1 MNNFVFILFL
11 ISIFVS
17 YLIVYLTL
25 PKLTYFIVD
34 KPNSRSSHKIPK
46 PTSGGISFVFSG
58 VLITFTLGNFLPLIC
73 LPLALV
79 GLIDDLFS
87 LKNKVRYL
95 VQVITSILLI
105 KQSSFSTI
113 YLNDQ
118 NFGIILLCYGLL
130 ILFVT
135 AIINFINFMDGIDGL
150 VCSCSIIILS
160 VAALSM
166 NSSLWIIVGSLIG
179 FLFWNWSPSKIFMG
193 DIGSTFLGAIIAGN
207 LIEINNSF
215 DSLNLLFVASPLL
228 ADAFLCVLRRLFAMQ
243 PIFNAHS
250 LHLYQRLYQAGWD
263 HSKITIQY
271 LIATLFIST
280 CSLFNSLILTF
291 SSFIFVFFYGCYL
304 DRKFAIPFTESL
316 RNANINK

>member
-1 MNNFVFILFL
+1 MSNPLFNLFL

-58 VLITFTLGNFLPLIC
+58 VIITFTLGNILPLIC

-79 GLIDDLFS
+79 GLIDDLFK
-87 LKNKVRYL
+87 LKNKVRYV
-95 VQVITSILLI
+95 VQVFTAILLI
-105 KQSSFSTI
+105 KQSSLSTI

-118 NFGIILLCYGLL
+118 NFGIILLSYGLL
-130 ILFVT
+130 ILFIT

-160 VAALSM
+160 VAALSI

-193 DIGSTFLGAIIAGN
+193 DIGSTFLGAVIAGN

-215 DSLNLLFVASPLL
+215 PSLSLIFISSPLL
-228 ADAFLCVLRRLFAMQ
+228 ADAFICVLRRLFAMQ
-243 PIFNAHS
+243 PIFKAHS

-263 HSKITIQY
+263 HSKITLQY
-271 LIATLFIST
+271 LMATSFISI
-280 CSLFNSLILTF
+280 CSFFNWPILTF
-291 SSFIFVFFYGCYL
+291 SSFVAVFFYGCFL
-304 DRKFAIPFTESL
+304 DRKFAIPFNESL